1 MSDDWRTRVDSVWAT
16 AADRPEDEVA
26 AAIDALVAERPD
38 DDPEALFEAASAR
51 DFTDREAEAE
61 PLYRAALDGGL
72 AEPLRGRAI
81 IQLASTLRN
90 LDRADEA
97 VDVLLLG
104 FADQPDH
111 PLRADADAFLAM
123 ALLAAGAPHAAL
135 ETALHALAPHL
146 KEYGPVVD
154 RYADDLN

>member
-1 MSDDWRTRVDSVWAT
+1 MTDDWRSRVDAVWAD
-16 AADRPEDEVA
+16 AANRPDDEVA
-26 AAIDALVAERPD
+26 AAVDALVAERPA

-61 PLYRAALDGGL
+61 PLYRQALDAGL
-72 AEPLRGRAI
+72 AEPYRGRAL

-90 LDRADEA
+90 LDRASEA

-104 FADQPDH
+104 FADQPEH
-111 PLRADADAFLAM
+111 PLRADADAFLAL
-123 ALLAAGAPHAAL
+123 ALLDAGAPRAAL

-146 KEYGPVVD
+146 AEYGRVID
-154 RYADDLN
+154 RYADDLV

>member
-1 MSDDWRTRVDSVWAT
+1 MTDDWRSRVDAVWAD
-16 AADRPEDEVA
+16 ASNRPDPEVA
-26 AAIDALVAERPD
+26 AAIDALVAERAA

-72 AEPLRGRAI
+72 EEPLRGRAL

-90 LDRADEA
+90 LGRADEA

-104 FADQPDH
+104 FADQADH

-123 ALLAAGAPHAAL
+123 ALLDAGAPRAAL
-135 ETALHALAPHL
+135 EVALHALAPHL
-146 KEYGPVVD
+146 REYGRVVD
-154 RYADDLN
+154 RYADALN